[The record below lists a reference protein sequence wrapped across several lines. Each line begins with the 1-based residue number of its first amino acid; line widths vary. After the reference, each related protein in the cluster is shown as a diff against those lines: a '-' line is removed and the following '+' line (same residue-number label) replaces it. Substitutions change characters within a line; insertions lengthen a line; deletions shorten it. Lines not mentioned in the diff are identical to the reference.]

1 MGIREGLFGE
11 RTEPTPIPKP
21 KAARQAGPPKQSQPA
36 VRHREVDV
44 GGTWVRCASHDEFDE
59 VLPSLPLGPVKL
71 TMRLDPN
78 HANPYGISTYIGDVQ
93 VGYLGTD
100 WSATDPWV
108 VWMMRLDAAGIWP
121 RFDGVHRLTTDGLKE
136 HIVNFSVPGRN
147 DDDLSVIADL
157 LISGE

>member
-1 MGIREGLFGE
+1 
-11 RTEPTPIPKP
+11 
-21 KAARQAGPPKQSQPA
+21 
-36 VRHREVDV
+36 
-44 GGTWVRCASHDEFDE
+44 
-59 VLPSLPLGPVKL
+59 
-71 TMRLDPN
+71 MRLDPN
-78 HANPYGISTYIGDVQ
+78 HANRYGISTYIGDVQ